1 MQFLFFNAAG
11 RRLFVREDAEEAQ
24 WVHEELTLTAV
35 FPYKADKVIQRG
47 MRVCFTDCRGDFQAF
62 EIGKVQNYEP
72 DHRQQIIAEHIVI
85 AELTNEHFA
94 GATLTAKTAQEA
106 LTTVLSGTWWSVG
119 TVTASGTSSAELG
132 ITSVWETIRTIE
144 ENWNVYI
151 VPRLTASSSITRKL
165 DIIPAGSTWRG
176 IRLALDKNAD
186 EIGVTYDD
194 TETVTALYGYGRSTG
209 TAGST
214 PEPLTFADVVWTQ
227 TASHPAKPSGQ
238 KYIEDPAATALYGR
252 NGRPRYGFYQNGQ
265 IENAETLLEKT
276 WEVLQT
282 CNAPE
287 ITIECQVRD
296 LYRLGYADQPMR
308 LHDEALADV
317 SPIGVTEHLEIIRMT
332 ENLLDPTATQVTMG
346 KYIPNIVYIDLENG
360 KNASGGGGKGISG
373 RRGGK
378 GSGSQTNTQKEL
390 QEFYTQIAVNQYE
403 ISLRATQ
410 VDLDN
415 TNEILREAGITITAG
430 GVWAFSTDRT
440 TGLGA
445 ELGVKSDQIALVVK
459 SDGSGGWAVNEA
471 SIVAAVNA
479 AGSTVAINADKI
491 LLNGTTLVSDLLTGT
506 AVAAGMQ
513 ITQLYVTNAQV
524 LTNLQINNNANIKY
538 QGDTMAWKT
547 QTVVTGVT
555 TNAQGA
561 VTNVATTTL
570 SYMGKA

>member
-35 FPYKADKVIQRG
+35 FPYVSDKVIQRG

-94 GATLTAKTAQEA
+94 GATLENKTAQEA

-194 TETVTALYGYGRSTG
+194 TETVTALYGYGRSSG

-214 PEPLTFADVVWTQ
+214 PEPLTFASVVWTQ
-227 TASHPAKPSGQ
+227 TADHPAKPSGQ

-308 LHDEALADV
+308 LHDEALADI

-360 KNASGGGGKGISG
+360 KHASGGGGKGISG

-410 VDLDN
+410 VDLNN

-430 GVWAFSTDRT
+430 GVWAFATDRT

-555 TNAQGA
+555 TAADGT